1 MVCRDFEPELDLHY
15 KRNEVRIRVLLTK
28 QLKQKNIDKL
38 NSIEILDT
46 SPCNNEEKLGR
57 SAAADILL
65 S

>member
-38 NSIEILDT
+38 NSVEIGHLT
-46 SPCNNEEKLGR
+46 L
-57 SAAADILL
+57 
-65 S
+65 